1 MEPDISV
8 MTLDIIEA
16 IRSQE
21 AVLLNKRSDNS
32 QIELLP
38 KGFYGDFDGFRAYN
52 LKGKEVNV
60 SFNEVSS
67 WSGISK
73 KID

>member
-21 AVLLNKRSDNS
+21 AVLLNKRPDNS

>member
-1 MEPDISV
+1 MEPDISI

-16 IRSQE
+16 IRSQNY
-21 AVLLNKRSDNS
+21 VLLNKKTNNV
-32 QIELLP
+32 QVELLP

-52 LKGKEVNV
+52 LKGKEIKVP
-60 SFNEVSS
+60 FNEVTA

-73 KID
+73 KAI

>member
-1 MEPDISV
+1 MKPDISV

-16 IRSQE
+16 IKSQE
-21 AVLLNKRSDNS
+21 SVLLNKRPSNS
-32 QIELLP
+32 QIKLLP